1 MGGYGSDNPESRV
14 AKQYRWDAQGRRHKK
29 DGVTPRGN
37 FYEEAMKVRT
47 QLQNT
52 MIQKTRGT
60 LASLLTACAVLPC
73 SLSIL
78 PFTCGTCR

>member
-1 MGGYGSDNPESRV
+1 V

-47 QLQNT
+47 ELWNT
-52 MIQKTRGT
+52 EHDDD
-60 LASLLTACAVLPC
+60 LAE
-73 SLSIL
+73 
-78 PFTCGTCR
+78 R